1 MVNIVIE
8 VSKYLLILLIAAY
21 TYWNFSYFRFRDP
34 WKQGR
39 VCVRQNVAMF
49 LLHFVAYAV
58 LFLKSEDE
66 RVILFYLAQVVFLAV
81 YLGLYKVFYPLRSRL
96 LVNNMCMLLCIGFV
110 ILTRLDF
117 DKALRQFVIVAVSAL
132 ITWIIPFILERV
144 WQLANIPWV
153 YGFAGLALLI
163 VVWIIGNNSFGA
175 QLSVNIAGIAF
186 QPSEFVKILFV
197 FFTACMFYRDTEFK
211 TIIETTVM
219 AAAYV
224 LVLVLSCSASLLL
237 YYASMSLGQRF
248 QKNRV
253 AGAVLWYVIFYIIT
267 QFVFGS
273 FTTVIGLVG
282 YGMDLSFLNQLS
294 PVGATY
300 LVFAVLLV
308 VLIIQNVV
316 YYLITQHTLTNN
328 LNLE

>member
-1 MVNIVIE
+1 MALPSLQIPNFFAMNIMDLCQAGLTLALLGAIESLLSALVVDEMTSTKHDSDREILGQGIANTVAACFGFLIGTGAIARSVVNVNAGGRGRMSGIIHALV
-8 VSKYLLILLIAAY
+8 LILLIAAY

-34 WKQGR
+34 WQQGR

-224 LVLVLSCSASLLL
+224 LVLVCL
-237 YYASMSLGQRF
+237 R
-248 QKNRV
+248 
-253 AGAVLWYVIFYIIT
+253 T
-267 QFVFGS
+267 
-273 FTTVIGLVG
+273 
-282 YGMDLSFLNQLS
+282 
-294 PVGATY
+294 
-300 LVFAVLLV
+300 
-308 VLIIQNVV
+308 
-316 YYLITQHTLTNN
+316 
-328 LNLE
+328 

>member
-34 WKQGR
+34 WQQGR
-39 VCVRQNVAMF
+39 VCVRQNAAMF

-117 DKALRQFVIVAVSAL
+117 DKAIRQFVIVAISAL

-144 WQLANIPWV
+144 WQLANHSVGIR
-153 YGFAGLALLI
+153 FCR
-163 VVWIIGNNSFGA
+163 SGA
-175 QLSVNIAGIAF
+175 AD
-186 QPSEFVKILFV
+186 
-197 FFTACMFYRDTEFK
+197 R
-211 TIIETTVM
+211 
-219 AAAYV
+219 
-224 LVLVLSCSASLLL
+224 
-237 YYASMSLGQRF
+237 
-248 QKNRV
+248 
-253 AGAVLWYVIFYIIT
+253 
-267 QFVFGS
+267 
-273 FTTVIGLVG
+273 
-282 YGMDLSFLNQLS
+282 GMDHRQQQLRRAAVREHCGHRVS
-294 PVGATY
+294 AVRVCKNPVC
-300 LVFAVLLV
+300 VLYSLH
-308 VLIIQNVV
+308 VLPGYRV
-316 YYLITQHTLTNN
+316 
-328 LNLE
+328 

>member
-34 WKQGR
+34 WQQGR

-117 DKALRQFVIVAVSAL
+117 DKAIRQFVIRRAAFREHCGHRVSAG
-132 ITWIIPFILERV
+132 RV
-144 WQLANIPWV
+144 CKNPV
-153 YGFAGLALLI
+153 
-163 VVWIIGNNSFGA
+163 
-175 QLSVNIAGIAF
+175 
-186 QPSEFVKILFV
+186 
-197 FFTACMFYRDTEFK
+197 C
-211 TIIETTVM
+211 
-219 AAAYV
+219 V
-224 LVLVLSCSASLLL
+224 LYSLHVLP
-237 YYASMSLGQRF
+237 GH
-248 QKNRV
+248 RV
-253 AGAVLWYVIFYIIT
+253 
-267 QFVFGS
+267 
-273 FTTVIGLVG
+273 
-282 YGMDLSFLNQLS
+282 
-294 PVGATY
+294 
-300 LVFAVLLV
+300 
-308 VLIIQNVV
+308 
-316 YYLITQHTLTNN
+316 
-328 LNLE
+328 